1 MSTEHIRN
9 SIERTISYLEANPT
23 KAIHKDPPVT
33 AALESG
39 LKIRVKGRN
48 GEEAITD
55 MPPSIGGEGSAPSP
69 GWLMKA
75 ALATCTATVIAT
87 KAALEGFELSTL
99 EVSIESET
107 DIRGL
112 VFVDESI
119 KAGPLTLRTH
129 VRIGSKGIAEEKL
142 HEIVNWA
149 ADNSWVGNAICRA
162 VPIKTDVEIV

>member
-1 MSTEHIRN
+1 MVDVRN
-9 SIERTISYLEANPT
+9 SIERTISCLAANPT

-39 LKIRVKGRN
+39 LKVRVTGRN
-48 GEEAITD
+48 GEEATTD
-55 MPPSIGGEGSAPSP
+55 MPPSIGGEGFAPSP

-75 ALATCTATVIAT
+75 ALATCTAAVIAT
-87 KAALEGFELSTL
+87 KAALDGLELSIL
-99 EVSIESET
+99 EILIESET

-119 KAGPLTLRTH
+119 KAGPLTLRTK

-142 HEIVNWA
+142 HEIVKWA
-149 ADNSWVGNAICRA
+149 AVNSWVGNALCRA
-162 VPIKTDVEIV
+162 VPIKTEVEIV

>member
-1 MSTEHIRN
+1 MSAEHIRN
-9 SIERTISYLEANPT
+9 SIEGTISYLEANPA

-39 LKIRVKGRN
+39 LKISVKGRN

-119 KAGPLTLRTH
+119 KAGPLSLRTH
-129 VRIGSKGIAEEKL
+129 VRIGSKGIVEEKL

-149 ADNSWVGNAICRA
+149 ADNSWVGNAVCGV
-162 VPIKTDVEIV
+162 VPIETEVEIV

>member
-9 SIERTISYLEANPT
+9 SFERTISYLEANPT

-55 MPPSIGGEGSAPSP
+55 MPTSIGGEGSAPSP
-69 GWLMKA
+69 GWLMEA
-75 ALATCTATVIAT
+75 ALAACAATVITA

-107 DIRGL
+107 DLRGA

-119 KAGPLTLRTH
+119 KAGPLNLRTH
-129 VRIGSKGIAEEKL
+129 VRIGSKGIPEEKL
-142 HEIVNWA
+142 HELVNWA
-149 ADNSWVGNAICRA
+149 ADNSWVGNAVCRA
-162 VPIKTDVEIV
+162 VPIKTEVEIV

>member
-1 MSTEHIRN
+1 MSTEHIRD
-9 SIERTISYLEANPT
+9 SIERTISYIAANPT

-39 LKIRVKGRN
+39 LRVHVTGRN
-48 GEEAITD
+48 GEEATTD
-55 MPPSIGGEGSAPSP
+55 MPQSIGGDGSAPSP

-87 KAALEGFELSTL
+87 KAALEGLELSTL
-99 EVSIESET
+99 EVLIESET
-107 DIRGL
+107 DNRGL

-119 KAGPLTLRTH
+119 KAGPLTLRTK

-149 ADNSWVGNAICRA
+149 AGNSWVGNAVCRA

>member
-1 MSTEHIRN
+1 MSGDNIQR
-9 SIERTISYLEANPT
+9 SIERTISYLEANPDKT
-23 KAIHKDPPVT
+23 LQKDPPIT
-33 AALESG
+33 AIVESG
-39 LKIRVKGRN
+39 LKIHVKGRN
-48 GEEAITD
+48 GEETITD
-55 MPPSIGGEGSAPSP
+55 MPPPLGGEGSAPSP

-75 ALATCTATVIAT
+75 ALATCTATVIAM

-119 KAGPLTLRTH
+119 KAGPLNLRTH

-149 ADNSWVGNAICRA
+149 ADNSWVGNAVCRE
-162 VPIKTDVEIV
+162 VPLKTEVEIV